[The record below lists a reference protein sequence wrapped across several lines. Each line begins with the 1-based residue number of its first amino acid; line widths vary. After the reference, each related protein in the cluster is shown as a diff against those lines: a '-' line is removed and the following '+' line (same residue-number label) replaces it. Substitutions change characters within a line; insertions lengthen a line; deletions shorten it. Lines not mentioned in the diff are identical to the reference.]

1 MGSHAPTGGQA
12 VHGGNLHKGA
22 WRSPMHRGAWCMRL
36 RHAPCDRLSC
46 PMGGQVVHGCTLHE
60 GGNAPWQAVMP
71 HAAPC
76 KPRPA
81 RPPRRLLQPSAA
93 MLPAA
98 SSLCKAIRRYQKSI
112 CECSEATVSRGQ
124 GRTADASHSGVAQL
138 LFSTPGGYAS
148 SVQSKGATSSSMLT
162 QQPSRS
168 HFPVHCWLSMK
179 ASIRVSH
186 QPLSTLPGQKHLRV
200 PVHTSCRRS
209 LLAILAI

>member
-1 MGSHAPTGGQA
+1 
-12 VHGGNLHKGA
+12 
-22 WRSPMHRGAWCMRL
+22 MHRGAWCMRL

-81 RPPRRLLQPSAA
+81 RPHRRLLQPSAA

-98 SSLCKAIRRYQKSI
+98 SSLRQAIRRCQKHI
-112 CECSEATVSRGQ
+112 CGCAKAIVSRGQ
-124 GRTADASHSGVAQL
+124 GLTADASHSEVAQL
-138 LFSTPGGYAS
+138 LFSSPGGYAS
-148 SVQSKGATSSSMLT
+148 SLQAKGATSSSVLT

-168 HFPVHCWLSMK
+168 HFAAHSWLAMK
-179 ASIRVSH
+179 ASIRVPH
-186 QPLSTLPGQKHLRV
+186 RALSTLR
-200 PVHTSCRRS
+200 
-209 LLAILAI
+209 